1 MRKKQLP
8 AADELA
14 KLAAQTQKETG
25 GAKPSQVL
33 RSCRLQFQN
42 PATFEVTSVYLTRT
56 DARRY
61 RVKIFKGGK
70 CQLVKYEE
78 GDDFLD
84 VLRKISIDATT
95 LKTKTTCTHPTT
107 TPKD

>member
-1 MRKKQLP
+1 MRTKKQLP
-8 AADELA
+8 AAGELT
-14 KLAAQTQKETG
+14 KAAQSKTETG
-25 GAKPSQVL
+25 ATPAQML

-70 CQLVKYEE
+70 CQSATYEE
-78 GDDFLD
+78 GDHFLE
-84 VLRKISIDATT
+84 VLSKIR
-95 LKTKTTCTHPTT
+95 L
-107 TPKD
+107 

>member
-1 MRKKQLP
+1 MRTKKQLT

-14 KLAAQTQKETG
+14 TRAAQTKTET

-42 PATFEVTSVYLTRT
+42 PATFEVTSVYITRT

-61 RVKIFKGGK
+61 RAKVFKDGK
-70 CQLVKYEE
+70 CQLAKYEE
-78 GDDFLD
+78 GDDFLE
-84 VLRKISIDATT
+84 VLQKVNDYIN
-95 LKTKTTCTHPTT
+95 
-107 TPKD
+107 

>member
-1 MRKKQLP
+1 MRIKKQLP
-8 AADELA
+8 AADEQA
-14 KLAAQTQKETG
+14 TLAAQSKTEMG
-25 GAKPSQVL
+25 EKPSQVL

-42 PATFEVTSVYLTRT
+42 PATFEVTSIYLTRT

-70 CQLVKYEE
+70 CQLAKYEE

-84 VLRKISIDATT
+84 VLRKISININ
-95 LKTKTTCTHPTT
+95 
-107 TPKD
+107 